1 MQKNHRNG
9 TNDSDIVVT
18 SEPFTTTRAALN
30 RRFSSAD

>member
-18 SEPFTTTRAALN
+18 SEPFTTTQAALN
-30 RRFSSAD
+30 RHFSSTD